1 MTAAVVG
8 LSFRT
13 APIELREQAA
23 FRADEVPVVLQR
35 IGAAFPGAEL
45 VLVSTCNRTELYLA
59 GIDVDANKGRLV
71 SLMLKGPDGIAPA
84 DAEPHFY
91 VKRDIEAVEHLISVA
106 ASLDAMVVG
115 ETEILGQVKQALLLA
130 EHAGTT
136 GKVLHPLFQ
145 HAFKTAKRV
154 HSETDICRG
163 RVSVSSLAVEFAETV
178 FENLGA
184 KTVMLV
190 GAGETAELALK
201 SLMDR
206 GARDVLVLNRSAERG
221 QALANRCGG
230 RAIQFDLLDDYLPRA
245 DIVISSTSAPHL
257 VIHAAAVQRAIAIR
271 RGRPM
276 LLVDIAVPRDI
287 DPSASQIKDVY
298 LYYIDDLHRIAVGN
312 LAKRQTAVDQAW
324 KIVRAG
330 TAEAAAMF
338 EGPGLRLLLRKFDEH
353 GREVCE
359 TALQRALAREKLAAL
374 PEPCR
379 EEIRA
384 LAQKIVGKMLAQP
397 REAVKRAARNGELE
411 DYARVVND
419 LFGFDAKDQGRKRID
434 TEPAALESGEELK
447 GTNR

>member
-1 MTAAVVG
+1 M
-8 LSFRT
+8 
-13 APIELREQAA
+13 
-23 FRADEVPVVLQR
+23 
-35 IGAAFPGAEL
+35 
-45 VLVSTCNRTELYLA
+45 
-59 GIDVDANKGRLV
+59 
-71 SLMLKGPDGIAPA
+71 
-84 DAEPHFY
+84 
-91 VKRDIEAVEHLISVA
+91 
-106 ASLDAMVVG
+106 
-115 ETEILGQVKQALLLA
+115 
-130 EHAGTT
+130 
-136 GKVLHPLFQ
+136 
-145 HAFKTAKRV
+145 
-154 HSETDICRG
+154 
-163 RVSVSSLAVEFAETV
+163 
-178 FENLGA
+178 
-184 KTVMLV
+184 
-190 GAGETAELALK
+190 
-201 SLMDR
+201 
-206 GARDVLVLNRSAERG
+206 
-221 QALANRCGG
+221 
-230 RAIQFDLLDDYLPRA
+230 
-245 DIVISSTSAPHL
+245 
-257 VIHAAAVQRAIAIR
+257 
-271 RGRPM
+271 
-276 LLVDIAVPRDI
+276 
-287 DPSASQIKDVY
+287 
-298 LYYIDDLHRIAVGN
+298 GN